1 MSVELEKRVDK
12 LETELREVKNIA
24 MDNRTRIAVAE
35 SNITDIKA
43 DLSSIKQ
50 DTNWIIRLIIGA
62 IILAIIGFLISGGL
76 K

>member
-1 MSVELEKRVDK
+1 MSTELEKRVDK
-12 LETELREVKNIA
+12 LENELRDLKNVA

-62 IILAIIGFLISGGL
+62 IILAIVGFIMQGGL

>member
-1 MSVELEKRVDK
+1 MSAELEKRVDK
-12 LETELREVKNIA
+12 LEQDIRELKN
-24 MDNRTRIAVAE
+24 DVTDHKTRLAVAE
-35 SNITDIKA
+35 HNILDIKA

-62 IILAIIGFLISGGL
+62 IILAIVGFLISGGM